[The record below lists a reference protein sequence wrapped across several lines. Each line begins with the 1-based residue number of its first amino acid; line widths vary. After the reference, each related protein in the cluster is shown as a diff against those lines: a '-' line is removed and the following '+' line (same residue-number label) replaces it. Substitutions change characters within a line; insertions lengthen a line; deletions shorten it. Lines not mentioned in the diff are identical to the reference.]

1 MACSSESQPR
11 TSYRL
16 SNRLNNPLMSLEQ
29 RISNYLGSLTLSTM
43 KRLLVSL
50 GAVGCLAMVAAAPV
64 VAATFSSTTAST
76 TSSGF
81 VVSSGAA
88 DPTSGTVTGSLASTS
103 AGNST
108 LAYSAPAS
116 TALGTVSVS
125 ANGAFT
131 YTPTATARHSAA
143 SLTAPASALTDTFT
157 VTVSDGYG
165 GVTAVPVAVTVS
177 PQNSA
182 PVAAPAKVTAVKP
195 STGVVTGGVSAV
207 DPDGDS
213 MTYSA
218 PSSIPK
224 GAVSVN
230 SATGAFTYTPTAA
243 ARQRASVAPP
253 GSPAKQASFTVT
265 VTDGYGGV
273 TKVPVKLRVAAP

>member
-1 MACSSESQPR
+1 MMSFTLVSMKR
-11 TSYRL
+11 F
-16 SNRLNNPLMSLEQ
+16 LMSL
-29 RISNYLGSLTLSTM
+29 GT
-43 KRLLVSL
+43 VS
-50 GAVGCLAMVAAAPV
+50 CLAMAAAAPAI
-64 VAATFSSTTAST
+64 AATSSSTAATT

-81 VVSSGAA
+81 AVSSGAV
-88 DPTSGTVTGSLASTS
+88 DPSSGTVTGSLASTS

-108 LAYSAPAS
+108 LVYSAPAS
-116 TALGTVSVS
+116 TALGSVSVS

-182 PVAAPAKVTAVKP
+182 PVAAPTKVSAVKP

-213 MTYSA
+213 LTYSA
-218 PSSIPK
+218 PATIPK
-224 GAVSVN
+224 GGVSVN
-230 SATGAFTYTPTAA
+230 SSTGAFTYTPTAA
-243 ARQRASVAPP
+243 ARQRASVTAP
-253 GSPAKQASFTVT
+253 GSPAKQATFTVT

-273 TKVPVKLRVAAP
+273 TKVPVKVKVAAR